1 MKRWQFALQQ
11 PESSSPKLMDLD
23 LKGRSVLISGA
34 SKGIGR
40 AVAEE
45 FAREG
50 CGLFLVSRTAADL
63 ERARDEIRARHNV
76 PVEIHAADLAR
87 PEARQAVVEK
97 AGAIDILINNAGA
110 IPKGDLLEL
119 DDARWR
125 EAWDLKVF
133 GYINMCRDFYR
144 AMQARKSGVIINII
158 GFSSEKLD
166 YDYLAGSTGNAGLVA
181 FTRALG
187 SLSIEY
193 GVRVLGVNPGYVET
207 ERAVRGLRIRAQKEL
222 GDPEKWPDLVRD
234 LWPRGKMIKP
244 KEIADVVTFL
254 ASGPRQRHVR
264 ADRHRR
270 CGLRV
275 ALLRAACHPASSGS
289 WNVERPMKIYW
300 PIGLTREMP
309 GRTNRSDLFDQTLN
323 EYARAVMGPERRGH
337 HRAG

>member
-1 MKRWQFALQQ
+1 MELN
-11 PESSSPKLMDLD
+11 

-40 AVAEE
+40 AVADE

-50 CGLFLVSRTAADL
+50 CALHLVSRTVADL
-63 ERARDEIRARHNV
+63 ERARSEILQHSDVPIALYAEDLSRADAIERLV
-76 PVEIHAADLAR
+76 AR
-87 PEARQAVVEK
+87 SGEV
-97 AGAIDILINNAGA
+97 DILVNNAGA
-110 IPKGDLLEL
+110 IPKGNLLEL
-119 DDARWR
+119 EDARWR

-133 GYINMCRDFYR
+133 GYINMCREYYR
-144 AMQARKSGVIINII
+144 HMQRRQSGVIINII

-207 ERAVRGLRIRAQKEL
+207 DRAVRGLRIRAEKEL
-222 GDPEKWPDLVRD
+222 GDAGKWPDLVRD

-254 ASGPRQRHVR
+254 ASDR
-264 ADRHRR
+264 ASAVCGQIVTVDAGFASRSYGRR
-270 CGLRV
+270 V
-275 ALLRAACHPASSGS
+275 S
-289 WNVERPMKIYW
+289 
-300 PIGLTREMP
+300 
-309 GRTNRSDLFDQTLN
+309 Q
-323 EYARAVMGPERRGH
+323 
-337 HRAG
+337 

>member
-1 MKRWQFALQQ
+1 
-11 PESSSPKLMDLD
+11 MDLD

-40 AVAEE
+40 AVADA

-50 CGLFLVSRTAADL
+50 CRLFLVARTAADL
-63 ERARDEIRARHNV
+63 ERARGEIRAHSDV
-76 PVEIHAADLAR
+76 PVEILAADLSR
-87 PEARQAVVEK
+87 TEAIPSVVRK
-97 AGAIDILINNAGA
+97 AGAIDILVNNAGA

-133 GYINMCRDFYR
+133 GYINMCRGFYR
-144 AMQARKSGVIINII
+144 GMQQRRSGVIVNII

-187 SLSIEY
+187 SLSIEF

-207 ERAVRGLRIRAQKEL
+207 ERAVRGLRIRAEREL

-234 LWPRGKMIKP
+234 LWPRGQMIKP
-244 KEIADVVTFL
+244 KEIADVVVFL
-254 ASGPRQRHVR
+254 ASDR
-264 ADRHRR
+264 ASAV
-270 CGLRV
+270 CGQIV
-275 ALLRAACHPASSGS
+275 TVDAGFASRSYGRKVSG
-289 WNVERPMKIYW
+289 
-300 PIGLTREMP
+300 
-309 GRTNRSDLFDQTLN
+309 
-323 EYARAVMGPERRGH
+323 
-337 HRAG
+337 

>member
-1 MKRWQFALQQ
+1 
-11 PESSSPKLMDLD
+11 MDLD

-40 AVAEE
+40 AVADA

-50 CGLFLVSRTAADL
+50 CRLFLVARTAADL
-63 ERARDEIRARHNV
+63 ERARDEIRAHSDV
-76 PVEIHAADLAR
+76 PVEILAADLSR
-87 PEARQAVVEK
+87 TEAIPSVVRK
-97 AGAIDILINNAGA
+97 AGAIDILVNNAGA

-133 GYINMCRDFYR
+133 GYINMCRGFYR
-144 AMQARKSGVIINII
+144 GMQQRRSGVIVNII

-187 SLSIEY
+187 SLSIEF

-207 ERAVRGLRIRAQKEL
+207 ERAVRGLRIRAQREL

-234 LWPRGKMIKP
+234 LWPRGQMIKP
-244 KEIADVVTFL
+244 KEIADVVVFL
-254 ASGPRQRHVR
+254 ASDR
-264 ADRHRR
+264 ASAV
-270 CGLRV
+270 CGQIV
-275 ALLRAACHPASSGS
+275 TVDAGFASRSYGRKVSG
-289 WNVERPMKIYW
+289 
-300 PIGLTREMP
+300 
-309 GRTNRSDLFDQTLN
+309 
-323 EYARAVMGPERRGH
+323 
-337 HRAG
+337 

>member
-1 MKRWQFALQQ
+1 
-11 PESSSPKLMDLD
+11 MDLD
-23 LKGRSVLISGA
+23 LKGLSVLISGA

-40 AVAEE
+40 ACAEE

-50 CGLFLVSRTAADL
+50 CSLLLVSRTAADL

-76 PVEIHAADLAR
+76 PVEVYAADLAL

-97 AGAIDILINNAGA
+97 AGQIDILINNAGA

-125 EAWDLKVF
+125 ETWDLKVF

-144 AMQARKSGVIINII
+144 GMQARKSGVIINII
-158 GFSSEKLD
+158 GLSSEKLD
-166 YDYLAGSTGNAGLVA
+166 YDYLAGSTGNAALVA
-181 FTRALG
+181 FTRAVG

-207 ERAVRGLRIRAQKEL
+207 ERAIRGLRIRAQKEL

-234 LWPRGKMIKP
+234 LFPRGKMITA

-254 ASGPRQRHVR
+254 ASDR
-264 ADRHRR
+264 ASAMSGHLVTVDAGFAARSYGRR
-270 CGLRV
+270 V
-275 ALLRAACHPASSGS
+275 TS
-289 WNVERPMKIYW
+289 
-300 PIGLTREMP
+300 
-309 GRTNRSDLFDQTLN
+309 
-323 EYARAVMGPERRGH
+323 
-337 HRAG
+337 